1 MFYTLQPEVV
11 SIPNPTAEFRVIDET
26 LEKARAKEPP
36 NQEMFDSICE
46 AVEKARSESK
56 SPDKQGS
63 SMRASNRL
71 LVPQPQSVADPIIL
85 QNQKNANRE
94 EEFSF
99 RETQISAIAPYSQ
112 QQEEDERNV
121 NEQSFLLMERPR
133 GTESVPKPLAPEA
146 HP

>member
-11 SIPNPTAEFRVIDET
+11 SIPNPAAEFLVIDET
-26 LEKARAKEPP
+26 LEKAQAKEPP
-36 NQEMFDSICE
+36 TQEMFDSICE
-46 AVEKARSESK
+46 AVERARSESK
-56 SPDKQGS
+56 SPDRCSQ
-63 SMRASNRL
+63 SMRTSNRL

-112 QQEEDERNV
+112 
-121 NEQSFLLMERPR
+121 
-133 GTESVPKPLAPEA
+133 
-146 HP
+146 